1 MDPGTYISIAQVAFQ
16 GACYAVKTFRKGLHF
31 NQDAE
36 RLVLALEVERFRLS
50 VWGEN
55 AGLAPQDGQP
65 ANLSGRLVPIAGILK
80 EYLEQIEG
88 LVNDA
93 GGLSTRYGLLQTE
106 QAPTKSELVRQLVG
120 RMQRSIKV
128 SGIKATSSIDIED
141 DDEDEN
147 AVQDALESLRVTDKP
162 STWRKA
168 RWAVRD
174 LDKFDGLVKDLAQRI
189 TKLNDLLTETQQRR
203 TREDNYRVNM
213 VVIGSA
219 VDEASLELIRAAVRD
234 DPDTSQVRAA
244 VERKALSVAD
254 AVSEKPVSRR
264 PVPLA
269 VPSLSLDDFVLP
281 SNFATLD
288 RFIAAKV
295 SDPGVYFFLERKP
308 YNQDTLPRD
317 MELLTRRVNLLVNL
331 LRRPKS
337 DDFRTPLAEGCIKDP
352 TNFCWWIV
360 FQYPVTLPRESE
372 SPSPPPS
379 PSSPSSTPPSSAP
392 PRTALRPR
400 RQHRRHPLRALPL
413 WLASQEHPQRQH
425 PLPRRPPD
433 TTNRPCPPSALRP
446 AYIAFHLLLD
456 LVPLRHH
463 PFGATPIPTPLTRT
477 TLASPL
483 VANFSYTRHETEQ
496 VTIDR
501 ARTMALAVNP
511 NAAATEDVS
520 LRLPNIYRHPAY
532 QGPAAQGYR
541 LGYDIYS
548 FGLVLMEI
556 ALWVPLGTFLD
567 GVPNSSSRRKD
578 GEGEGQKKAGILSRD
593 MPEFY
598 GPHANELRR
607 RVLTRVEGEL
617 GFRVGSA
624 YCDVVRWC
632 LEYAAEEEDGG
643 EGAMEFYNR
652 VVVPLGG
659 LV

>member
-1 MDPGTYISIAQVAFQ
+1 MDPGTYISIAQIAFQ
-16 GACYAVKTFRKGLHF
+16 GACFAVKTFRKGLHF

-55 AGLAPQDGQP
+55 AGLAPQEGQP

-106 QAPTKSELVRQLVG
+106 QAPTKSDLVRQLVG
-120 RMQRSIKV
+120 RMQRSIRV
-128 SGIKATSSIDIED
+128 SGIKAKSSIDIEE
-141 DDEDEN
+141 DDEDDEDKD
-147 AVQDALESLRVTDKP
+147 AVEDALESLRVTDKP

-254 AVSEKPVSRR
+254 AVSEKPVGRR
-264 PVPLA
+264 PLPLA
-269 VPSLSLDDFVLP
+269 VPSLSLDDFALP
-281 SNFATLD
+281 NNFATLD

-295 SDPGVYFFLERKP
+295 ADSGAYFLLERKP
-308 YNQDTLPRD
+308 YNQDTLPKD
-317 MELLTRRVNLLVNL
+317 MDLLTRRVNLLVNL

-352 TNFCWWIV
+352 TNYCWWIV
-360 FQYPVTLPRESE
+360 FQYPVTLPPGTIKPKSAPLSLLTLFNTPKFRPPLEQRFALAANIAATLSE
-372 SPSPPPS
+372 LYLSGWLHKNIRSDSILFPVVLPPPPTAPAPPPLSDLRTS
-379 PSSPSSTPPSSAP
+379 PFTSSSRSDTTPSAP
-392 PRTALRPR
+392 PPY
-400 RQHRRHPLRALPL
+400 
-413 WLASQEHPQRQH
+413 
-425 PLPRRPPD
+425 PP
-433 TTNRPCPPSALRP
+433 
-446 AYIAFHLLLD
+446 
-456 LVPLRHH
+456 
-463 PFGATPIPTPLTRT
+463 PLTRT
-477 TLASPL
+477 ILASPL

-501 ARTMALAVNP
+501 ARTMALARAP
-511 NAAATEDVS
+511 NASPAEDVS

-548 FGLVLMEI
+548 FGLVLVEI

-567 GVPNSSSRRKD
+567 GAPSSSRRRE
-578 GEGEGQKKAGILSRD
+578 GEGEKKAGILSRD

-607 RVLTRVEGEL
+607 RVLMRVEGEL

-624 YCDVVRWC
+624 YCAVVRWC
-632 LEYAAEEEDGG
+632 LGYASSGEEEEGG

>member
-1 MDPGTYISIAQVAFQ
+1 MEPGTYISIAQIAFQ

-55 AGLAPQDGQP
+55 AGLAPREGQP
-65 ANLSGRLVPIAGILK
+65 ANLSGRLLSIAGILK

-106 QAPTKSELVRQLVG
+106 QTPTKSERVRQLVG

-128 SGIKATSSIDIED
+128 SGIKSQPSMEEEE
-141 DDEDEN
+141 DED
-147 AVQDALESLRVTDKP
+147 AVEDALESLRVMEKS

-174 LDKFDGLVKDLAQRI
+174 LDKFDALVKDLAQRI
-189 TKLNDLLTETQQRR
+189 TKLNDLLTETQQQR

-219 VDEASLELIRAAVRD
+219 IDEESLELIRAAVRD

-254 AVSEKPVSRR
+254 AVSEKPVTRR
-264 PVPLA
+264 PLPLA
-269 VPSLSLDDFVLP
+269 VPSLSLEDFALP
-281 SNFATLD
+281 NNWATLD
-288 RFIAAKV
+288 RFITAKV
-295 SDPGVYFFLERKP
+295 ANPGVYFLLERKP
-308 YNQDTLPRD
+308 YNQDTLPQA

-352 TNFCWWIV
+352 ANFCWWIV
-360 FQYPVTLPRESE
+360 FQYPLTTLPPGIRKPKPSPLSLLTLFNTPKFRPPLEQRFALAANISATLSE
-372 SPSPPPS
+372 LYLSGWLHKNIRSDSILFPVVLPPPPS
-379 PSSPSSTPPSSAP
+379 APTPPPLSDALTSPFTSSTSSRSSSTPSAP
-392 PRTALRPR
+392 
-400 RQHRRHPLRALPL
+400 HPY
-413 WLASQEHPQRQH
+413 
-425 PLPRRPPD
+425 PP
-433 TTNRPCPPSALRP
+433 
-446 AYIAFHLLLD
+446 
-456 LVPLRHH
+456 
-463 PFGATPIPTPLTRT
+463 PLTQT
-477 TLASPL
+477 VLASPL
-483 VANFSYTRHETEQ
+483 IANFSYTRHETEQ

-501 ARTMALAVNP
+501 ARTMARARANVSGSP
-511 NAAATEDVS
+511 SAAEDVS

-548 FGLVLMEI
+548 FGLVLVEI

-567 GVPNSSSRRKD
+567 AAPSSRRKE
-578 GEGEGQKKAGILSRD
+578 GEGEGQKRAGILSRD

-607 RVLTRVEGEL
+607 RVLLRVEGEL
-617 GFRVGSA
+617 GFRVGSV
-624 YCDVVRWC
+624 YCEVVKWC
-632 LEYAAEEEDGG
+632 LGYAEEGGEG

>member
-1 MDPGTYISIAQVAFQ
+1 MDPGTYISIAQIAFQ
-16 GACYAVKTFRKGLHF
+16 GACFAVKTFRKGLHF

-65 ANLSGRLVPIAGILK
+65 ANLSSRLVPIAGILK
-80 EYLEQIEG
+80 EYLEQIKG

-106 QAPTKSELVRQLVG
+106 QTPTKSELVRQLVG

-128 SGIKATSSIDIED
+128 SGIKARSSIDIGE
-141 DDEDEN
+141 DEDED
-147 AVQDALESLRVTDKP
+147 AVEDALESLRVTDKP

-244 VERKALSVAD
+244 VERKALSVAE
-254 AVSEKPVSRR
+254 AVSEKPASRR
-264 PVPLA
+264 PLPLA
-269 VPSLSLDDFVLP
+269 VPSLSLDDFALP
-281 SNFATLD
+281 NNFATLD

-295 SDPGVYFFLERKP
+295 ADPRAYFLLERKP
-308 YNQDTLPRD
+308 YNQDTFPKD
-317 MELLTRRVNLLVNL
+317 MDLLTRRVNLLVNL

-337 DDFRTPLAEGCIKDP
+337 DDFHTPLAEGCIKDP
-352 TNFCWWIV
+352 TNYCWWIV
-360 FQYPVTLPRESE
+360 FQYPVTLPSGIKKPKSAPLSLLTLFNTPKFRPPLEQRFALAANIAATLSE
-372 SPSPPPS
+372 LYLSGWLHKNIRSDSILFPVVLPPPPS
-379 PSSPSSTPPSSAP
+379 APAPPPLSDLRTSPFTSSTTSSRSGATPSAP
-392 PRTALRPR
+392 PPY
-400 RQHRRHPLRALPL
+400 
-413 WLASQEHPQRQH
+413 
-425 PLPRRPPD
+425 PP
-433 TTNRPCPPSALRP
+433 
-446 AYIAFHLLLD
+446 
-456 LVPLRHH
+456 
-463 PFGATPIPTPLTRT
+463 PLTST
-477 TLASPL
+477 ILASPL

-501 ARTMALAVNP
+501 ARTMALARAT
-511 NAAATEDVS
+511 NASATEDVS

-548 FGLVLMEI
+548 FGLVLVEI

-567 GVPNSSSRRKD
+567 GAPSSSRRKE
-578 GEGEGQKKAGILSRD
+578 GEGEKKPGILSRD

-607 RVLTRVEGEL
+607 RVLMRVEGEL

-632 LEYAAEEEDGG
+632 LGYASSGEEE